1 MTEGAGIKAI
11 VVDDEKVARLAL
23 MRRLESM
30 TDEIDVCGEARN
42 GNEALSLAARLSPDV
57 VFLDI
62 AMPGKNGFEVAR
74 RLAGDEAPLIV
85 FLTAYGDRAL
95 EAFETDAIDYL
106 MKPVAPDRLAR
117 TITRIRDE
125 YNKRQQLKLTQELQS
140 AVDNSNN
147 GAEKTLKLD
156 VGDGIVCVQ
165 EKNIAYVEAAGEY
178 ACVYAEPE
186 THVVRD
192 SLKRL
197 EEELLSDRFYRI
209 HRKTIVNLDHIERL
223 ISKGG
228 GEQAV
233 RLRCGRELAI
243 SRRRFSGL
251 RARLSEN

>member
-1 MTEGAGIKAI
+1 
-11 VVDDEKVARLAL
+11 

-30 TDEIDVCGEARN
+30 TGDIEVCGEARN
-42 GNEALSLAARLSPDV
+42 GNEALSLAARLTPDV

-74 RLAGDEAPLIV
+74 RLAGDDAPLIV

-106 MKPVAPDRLAR
+106 MKPVAPDRLSR

-125 YNKRQQLKLTQELQS
+125 YKKRQQLRLTQELQS
-140 AVDNSNN
+140 AVENLDPA
-147 GAEKTLKLD
+147 GAAAQKTLKLD
-156 VGDGIVCVQ
+156 VGDGIVCVY

-197 EEELLSDRFYRI
+197 EEDLLSERFYRI
-209 HRKTIVNLDHIERL
+209 HRKTIVNIEHIERL

-233 RLRCGRELAI
+233 RLHCGRELAI

-251 RARLSEN
+251 RARLSEY